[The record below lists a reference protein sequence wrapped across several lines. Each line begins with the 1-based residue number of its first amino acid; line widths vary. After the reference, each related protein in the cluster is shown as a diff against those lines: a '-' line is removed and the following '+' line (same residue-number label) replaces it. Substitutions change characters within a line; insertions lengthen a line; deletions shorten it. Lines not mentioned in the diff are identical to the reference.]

1 MSDCI
6 FCKIINGEVPSA
18 KVFENEDVVA
28 FLDISQVTKGHTLDI
43 PEIHNENIYDLTP
56 EIAAKLF
63 AAVPLIARAIKEE
76 FNPQGMNL
84 LNNNGAFAGQAVF
97 HYHLHLIPRYD
108 ETDGFETKWISH
120 QSEYNAEDLQDIVL
134 NIKNNIQ

>member
-1 MSDCI
+1 MPP
-6 FCKIINGEVPSA
+6 N
-18 KVFENEDVVA
+18 
-28 FLDISQVTKGHTLDI
+28 FLQ
-43 PEIHNENIYDLTP
+43 
-56 EIAAKLF
+56 
-63 AAVPLIARAIKEE
+63 AVPLIARAIKEA